1 MEEVILADESK
12 MNKLCLELGLDSSTV
27 QKAFKVRRTMYNT
40 KSNSM
45 IELEDWMSNNGRVV
59 SSDSKESDNEVEK
72 NLALSS
78 SLSSSLSDVS
88 PSASSMLSSSSSS
101 SLEGTD
107 DILLKKYENILGQF
121 ISMREMEALSWR
133 YGLKQQEEQEEIEV
147 EQHHQQQ
154 LQLQQIQT
162 RDYLAEAEDDLFG
175 VGGILNT
182 PTATAA
188 VTNNEANVAIKRT
201 MPSTAATRSATVTA
215 SAAAMRSV
223 TSINTSAFDKPQ
235 VKVSVKKQQQK
246 QQPSK
251 GGRWGEA
258 MSFSEVGEQMRVSAE
273 YGRRLCSSALK
284 KLTKAVEEGQL
295 DPAMLF

>member
-1 MEEVILADESK
+1 
-12 MNKLCLELGLDSSTV
+12 
-27 QKAFKVRRTMYNT
+27 
-40 KSNSM
+40 
-45 IELEDWMSNNGRVV
+45 
-59 SSDSKESDNEVEK
+59 
-72 NLALSS
+72 
-78 SLSSSLSDVS
+78 
-88 PSASSMLSSSSSS
+88 
-101 SLEGTD
+101 
-107 DILLKKYENILGQF
+107 
-121 ISMREMEALSWR
+121 MREMEALSWR